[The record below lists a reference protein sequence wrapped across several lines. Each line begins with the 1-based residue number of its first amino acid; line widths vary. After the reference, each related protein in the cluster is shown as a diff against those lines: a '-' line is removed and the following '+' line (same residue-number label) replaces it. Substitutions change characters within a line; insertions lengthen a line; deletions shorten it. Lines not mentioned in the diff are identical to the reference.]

1 MSGYNDPMNR
11 PIDPRRIEAVDPA
24 VAAILRAKAPHER
37 IEMAA
42 AAHRMARQFLRAQ
55 VMRMNLGWTTE
66 QVQRE
71 VARRLANGTDRSAP
85 ARPGRS

>member
-1 MSGYNDPMNR
+1 MKR
-11 PIDPRRIEAVDPA
+11 RIDPRRIEAVDPI

-37 IEMAA
+37 VAMTSQ
-42 AAHRMARQFLRAQ
+42 AHRTARLLLQGQ
-55 VMRMNLGWTTE
+55 IMRMNPDWSAD

-71 VARRLANGTDRSAP
+71 VARRLANGPDGPPP